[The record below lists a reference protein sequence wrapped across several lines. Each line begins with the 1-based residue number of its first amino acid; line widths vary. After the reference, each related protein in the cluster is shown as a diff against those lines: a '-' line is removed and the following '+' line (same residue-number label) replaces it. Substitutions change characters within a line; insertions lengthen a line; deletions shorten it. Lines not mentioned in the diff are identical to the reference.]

1 MTVITLLD
9 VRIVTLDF
17 MVQTVQIHVSR
28 DANQLPVKKNLEIV
42 WAGVKMDTWA

>member
-1 MTVITLLD
+1 MLFMGVSN
-9 VRIVTLDF
+9 VSQDF